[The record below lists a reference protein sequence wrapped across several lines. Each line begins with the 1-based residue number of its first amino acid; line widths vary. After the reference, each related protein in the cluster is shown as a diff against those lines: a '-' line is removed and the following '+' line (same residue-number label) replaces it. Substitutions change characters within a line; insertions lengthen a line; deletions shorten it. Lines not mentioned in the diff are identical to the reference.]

1 MRSLRSLTAPL
12 AALCAIAATTFFA
25 TLVAG
30 QEHVT
35 NGGFE
40 SGTTGWLF
48 HNAGVAECEG
58 GNHAL
63 RLAPPS
69 GQLAFGRQR
78 IDGPLAAGT
87 YRVSGKAKRLTGSV
101 SARLEITWH
110 DNTDQVLDGTSPV
123 NLPADGTY
131 TPFQFEFAAVPNTFS
146 AVIGFS
152 ATSGTTLAT
161 FCIDDVSFEGPPL
174 ATPTPIPTDTPTA
187 TSTSTVVPTASI
199 SPTPPA
205 TVTATKT
212 PQPTLG
218 FRNGSFEDGTSGW
231 QKFGGELGVTDT
243 PRVSGLRA
251 GVLSSSTA
259 STKWAYQTVAID
271 PLRHYQ
277 FSGHLQAGAGVSSAL
292 LRISWYAT
300 PDGSGEA
307 LSTTDSTASVL
318 GGTAG
323 YVLLT
328 TGPVQPPADAKT
340 ARPRVLLT
348 PAGAAEATLYMDDL
362 DFLVVEAATAT
373 PAATIVPQ
381 VAISTVAPAA
391 ATPTASRTT
400 VVAAAVATSTVAPEP
415 TRVSEVPS
423 TRMVA
428 TPTAVSE
435 VGGVRT
441 EPPGDGRGVP
451 LIWLVGT
458 GALVVGL
465 GGAYVQKRRRT

>member
-1 MRSLRSLTAPL
+1 MLVS
-12 AALCAIAATTFFA
+12 
-25 TLVAG
+25 TLVTG
-30 QEHVT
+30 QEHVS

-40 SGTTGWLF
+40 SGNTDWLF
-48 HNAGVAECEG
+48 HNADVAECEA

-78 IDGPLAAGT
+78 IEGPLAAGT
-87 YRVSGKAKRLTGSV
+87 YRISGKARRLAGSV
-101 SARLEITWH
+101 SARLEMTWH
-110 DNTDQVLDGTSPV
+110 DSTDQFLDGTSPV

-131 TPFQFEFAAVPNTFS
+131 TPFQFEFVAVPNTFS
-146 AVIGFS
+146 AVIRFS
-152 ATSGTTLAT
+152 ATSGTNPAI
-161 FCIDDVSFEGPPL
+161 FCIDDISIEGPPL
-174 ATPTPIPTDTPTA
+174 ATPTSIPTDTPTPASPSTAASSA
-187 TSTSTVVPTASI
+187 TF
-199 SPTPPA
+199 SPTSLA
-205 TVTATKT
+205 TATATRT
-212 PQPTLG
+212 PQPSLV
-218 FRNGSFEDGTSGW
+218 FRNGSFEDGSTGW
-231 QKFGGELGVTDT
+231 QKFGGELGVTDA

-277 FSGHLQAGAGVSSAL
+277 FSGHLQAGSGVSSAL

-307 LSTTDSTASVL
+307 LSTTDSTASIS

-340 ARPRVLLT
+340 ARPRVLLM
-348 PAGAAEATLYMDDL
+348 PEGAAEATLYMDDL

-373 PAATIVPQ
+373 PAATSTPPI
-381 VAISTVAPAA
+381 AISTVAPAA
-391 ATPTASRTT
+391 ATPTALRTA
-400 VVAAAVATSTVAPEP
+400 VVASVVTTPAVSPEP
-415 TRVSEVPS
+415 TRLSEVSS
-423 TRMVA
+423 TRLVA

-441 EPPGDGRGVP
+441 EPPADGRGVP